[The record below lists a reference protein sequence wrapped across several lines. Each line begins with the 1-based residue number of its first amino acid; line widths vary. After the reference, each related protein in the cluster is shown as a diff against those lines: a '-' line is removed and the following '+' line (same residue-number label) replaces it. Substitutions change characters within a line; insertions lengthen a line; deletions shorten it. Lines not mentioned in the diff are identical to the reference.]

1 VTSARIWSDPGAEE
15 VALGVWRIPL
25 VLPNDGLKAVNVYV
39 LRDGD
44 ALTCVDGGWALD
56 AARRALVDGL
66 AEIGAGLGD
75 IRRFLVT
82 HLHRDHYSNALAV
95 RREYGTRVLLG
106 EGERRAIELVTGP
119 SRIRFSHHYD
129 RLDRM
134 GAGGLADQLRARLAA
149 AGGEVPEPLEMPDEW
164 IGRGQ
169 RFEVGERTLE
179 AIPTPGHTAGHVVF
193 ADHAAGVLFG
203 GDHVLP
209 HITPSIGFEPSP
221 PALALRDYLGS
232 LRMLLAMPD
241 MLLLPAHGPA
251 GTRVHARVDE
261 LLAHHGARLDEMA
274 QALRPGWRTPY
285 EVAQQIGWTR
295 RHRQLDELDLFNQML
310 AVFET
315 TLHLDLLVSQGTVV
329 AKEADGVLEYGLV
342 AGAGAAT
349 GPAARRGLPAR

>member
-15 VALGVWRIPL
+15 VVLGVWRIPL

-44 ALTCVDGGWALD
+44 ALTCGDGGWALEE
-56 AARRALVDGL
+56 ARRGLVDGL

-82 HLHRDHYSNALAV
+82 HLHRDHYSNAVAV

-119 SRIRFSHHYD
+119 SRLHFSHHYN

-134 GAGGLADQLRARLAA
+134 GARALADQMRARWAA
-149 AGGEVPEPLEMPDEW
+149 SGPEPPEPLELPDEW

-169 RFEVGERTLE
+169 RFEVGDRTLE

-193 ADHAAGVLFG
+193 ADHAAGVLLA

-221 PALALRDYLGS
+221 PALALRDYLAS
-232 LRMLLAMPD
+232 LRMVRAMPD

-251 GTRVHARVDE
+251 GNGVHARVDE
-261 LLAHHGARLDEMA
+261 LLAHHKTRLDEMA

-285 EVAQQIGWTR
+285 EVAREIGWTR
-295 RHRQLDELDLFNQML
+295 RHRQLDELDPFNQML

-315 TLHLDLLVSQGTVV
+315 TLHLDLLVSQGIVV
-329 AKEADGVLEYGLV
+329 AKESDAVLEYALV
-342 AGAGAAT
+342 ASGG
-349 GPAARRGLPAR
+349 